1 MDLRAQLQA
10 TLGSAYTLEH
20 ELGGGGMS
28 RVFVADETRLGRKVV
43 VKLLSPEL
51 AQGIS
56 AERFEREIRLAA
68 SLQQANI
75 VPLLSAGDSAGMPF
89 YTMPFVEGE
98 SLRAR
103 LRASGA
109 LSISQAVSV
118 LRDVARALAYAHER
132 GIVHRDI
139 KPDNVLLSGGAAV
152 VTDFGIAKAISASRT
167 AGEGA
172 TLTQLGTSIGT
183 PAYISPEQAAG
194 DPTVDYR
201 ADLYSFGCMA
211 YELLSGQPPFA
222 GRTPQRMIAAH
233 MGEKP
238 QPLGELR
245 PELPSALSS
254 LVMRCL
260 EKEADLRPQS
270 ATEVLAAL
278 EAATTSDAGHQAMPA
293 ILLGGPAMFR
303 KALAVYA
310 LAFVVVA
317 VVAKASIVGIGL
329 PDWVFPGALIVM
341 ALGLPMILFTA
352 YSQRVARRALTM
364 SPTYTPGGSLVPHGT
379 MATMAIKASPH
390 LSWRR
395 TTLGGIYAVGGFI
408 GLVGVF
414 MLLRALGIGPAG
426 SLLASGRLANRDVL
440 IVSDFRVKGADSSL
454 GTVVSEAVRTQLGQS
469 GVVNVLPP
477 VTVAAALRRMQRP
490 PTTQVD
496 LALAREVGQRE
507 GAKAVVDGDVTP
519 LGAGFIVSIRLVTV
533 DSQAELAT
541 FHATANNAGDL
552 LPTLDKLV
560 RSLRGKMGESLKE
573 IHAEPPLE
581 QVTTAS
587 LDALRKFAEGRR
599 ANNIEGNFAKGL
611 KLLEEAA
618 AIDTTFAMAYRSLGI
633 VYNNSAF
640 PREKADS
647 AFARA
652 YRYRDRLSDKEK
664 LLATSAYFGG
674 PARDRGRGVAA
685 AEEYM
690 ARYRDDY
697 TIPNNTGL
705 VFDSRRQF
713 AHAESLF
720 RRAIALNESAV
731 LSYTNLL
738 RNLVSQGRLDDADK
752 LNEEIHRRFAGSPNV
767 INLEL
772 PILWAR
778 GQRDSFATMLRAT
791 AASTSSTPQVKAN
804 SLNTLGALS
813 LTEGRL
819 AESLRLR
826 SEGTALNRARGAT
839 ASPLADAVE
848 AAWTDAWFR
857 AQPERAVRQL
867 DSALAATPLRG
878 LPVDSRNDFRIAGIY
893 ALAGRADKARA
904 TIAQFDA
911 DIKDTTLRRAFEP
924 ARHAALAEIA
934 IAEHRA
940 KDAVNE
946 VRLSDQLPDGPVDAC
961 GPCFY
966 ATLGRAFDLAEMPDS
981 AIATLERF
989 LSTPLWNRFQLRAD
1003 GANLAGVYKRLGEL
1017 YEAKGDKQKAVSNYT
1032 KFVEL
1037 WKNADPELQP
1047 KVAEVKRKLARLGD
1061 VEKAR

>member
-1 MDLRAQLQA
+1 MDLRAQLQS
-10 TLGSAYTLEH
+10 TLGSAYTLEQ

-51 AQGIS
+51 SQGIS
-56 AERFEREIRLAA
+56 AERFEREIKLAA

-75 VPLLSAGDSAGMPF
+75 VPVLSAGESGGIPF

-103 LRASGA
+103 LRTSGA
-109 LSISQAVSV
+109 LSIAQAVSV

-152 VTDFGIAKAISASRT
+152 VTDFGIAKAISASRNP
-167 AGEGA
+167 AEGA

-194 DPTVDYR
+194 DPTVDHR
-201 ADLYSFGCMA
+201 ADVYSFGCMA

-233 MGEKP
+233 ISDTP
-238 QPLGELR
+238 QPLTELR
-245 PELPSALSS
+245 PDVPAALSA

-260 EKEADLRPQS
+260 EKDASARPQS
-270 ATEVLAAL
+270 AGEVLGAL
-278 EAATTSDAGHQAMPA
+278 EAATTSDAAQQAMPA
-293 ILLGGPAMFR
+293 ILLGGPAMFK

-310 LAFVVVA
+310 LAFIVVA

-352 YSQRVARRALTM
+352 YTQRVVRRAVMT
-364 SPTYTPGGSLVPHGT
+364 SPTYTPGGSPVPHGT

-395 TTLGGIYAVGGFI
+395 TTIGGVYAIGGFI
-408 GLVGVF
+408 ALVGVF
-414 MLLRALGIGPAG
+414 MVLRAFGIGPAG
-426 SLLASGRLANRDVL
+426 SLLAAGRLSNKDVL

-469 GVVNVLPP
+469 GVVNVLNP

-519 LGAGFIVSIRLVTV
+519 LGAGFIVSLRLVTV

-541 FHATANNAGDL
+541 FHATANTAGDL

-560 RSLRGKMGESLKE
+560 RSLRGKMGESLKL
-573 IHAEPPLE
+573 IHSEPPLE
-581 QVTTAS
+581 QVTTGS
-587 LDALRKFAEGRR
+587 LEALRRFADGRR
-599 ANNIEGNFAKGL
+599 ANNLEGDFAKGA
-611 KLLEEAA
+611 KFLEEAVA
-618 AIDTTFAMAYRSLGI
+618 LDTSFAMAYRSLAI
-633 VYNNSAF
+633 AYSNLNY
-640 PREKADS
+640 PRAKSDS
-647 AFARA
+647 AAARA
-652 YRYRDRLSDKEK
+652 YRYRDRLSEKERM
-664 LLATSAYFGG
+664 LATLSYFGG
-674 PARDRGRGVAA
+674 PARDRGREIAA
-685 AEEYM
+685 MDEFM
-690 ARYRDDY
+690 ARYPDDY
-697 TIPNNTGL
+697 TIPNNAGL
-705 VFDSRRQF
+705 RYDSRRQLTR
-713 AHAESLF
+713 AESLY
-720 RRAIALNESAV
+720 RRSIALQPNAAISNG
-731 LSYTNLL
+731 NLV
-738 RNLVSQGRLDDADK
+738 RNLVSQGRVDEAEKVLEDM
-752 LNEEIHRRFAGSPNV
+752 RRKFPGSATVAGAETPV
-767 INLEL
+767 
-772 PILWAR
+772 LWAR
-778 GQRDSFATMLRAT
+778 GLRDSVVKTLRAT
-791 AASTSSTPQVKAN
+791 AASTTDPQRKGN
-804 SLNTLGALS
+804 SLNS
-813 LTEGRL
+813 LAAVLVTEGKL
-819 AESLRLR
+819 AEAERLR
-826 SEGTALNRARGAT
+826 AEGVSVNRARGAGG
-839 ASPLADAVE
+839 SPIADVVD
-848 AAWTDAWFR
+848 AAWGDVWFR
-857 AQPERAVRQL
+857 AQPERAVRRL
-867 DSALAATPLRG
+867 DSALAAAPHQ
-878 LPVDSRNDFRIAGIY
+878 NDFRIASVY

-911 DIKDTTLRRAFEP
+911 EIKDTTVRRAFEP
-924 ARHAALAEIA
+924 RRHGALAEIA
-934 IAEHRA
+934 IAEHRPR
-940 KDAVNE
+940 DAVNE
-946 VRLSDQLPDGPVDAC
+946 VRLADQLPDGPVSQC

-966 ATLGRAFDLAEMPDS
+966 AALGRAFDLADMPDS
-981 AIATLERF
+981 AIVMFERF
-989 LSTPLWNRFQLRAD
+989 LSTPFWNRYQLRAD
-1003 GANLAGVYKRLGEL
+1003 PANLAGAYKRLGEL
-1017 YEAKGDKQKAVSNYT
+1017 YEAKGDKQQAASNYT

-1061 VEKAR
+1061 VEKP